1 MKKIDFKEKTLRYFF
16 YLILFLFSFQPV
28 FAQEEPK
35 NSIAIRH
42 DNDFFLGTT
51 DRYYS
56 FGNFIDYRRRLSSDF
71 IFRKREDNSL
81 QLNFSLSQQGFT
93 PDQQDEIEVEVFDY
107 PFSGW
112 LSLSSEI
119 VSATEKNA
127 IKLKLELGVTGDAS
141 LAGQLQQWYHDF
153 LNIGDRPTWVAQ
165 IPGAFLVNVQGNYT
179 REFALSEHKK
189 TFLSFLT
196 NGSLGIKD
204 IFLEQEALFSFGSR
218 NRLHKS
224 ALYNFIGNRKQEIYG
239 YAAIGY
245 RYVAHNLLIEG
256 SLFNDDAPFTLDA
269 KNNLF
274 KARFGGSF
282 RLNQNIIKIEYQFNT
297 AETSLSRSHNF
308 VSVVFERNF

>member
-1 MKKIDFKEKTLRYFF
+1 MRYLF
-16 YLILFLFSFQPV
+16 YLLTFFFSLQSV

-42 DNDFFLGTT
+42 DNDFFLGST

-56 FGNFIDYRRRLSSDF
+56 FGNFIDYRRKLFSDF
-71 IFRKREDNSL
+71 IFRKKDSNSL

-93 PDQQDEIEVEVFDY
+93 PDEQDEVDVEVFDY

-119 VSATEKNA
+119 VTATEINA
-127 IKLKLELGVTGDAS
+127 IKLKLELGVTGNAS

-165 IPGAFLVNVQGNYT
+165 IPDAFLVNVQGNYT
-179 REFALSEHKK
+179 REFALSENKK

-196 NGSLGIKD
+196 NGSLGTKD
-204 IFLEQEALFSFGSR
+204 IFLEQEVLFSFGKR
-218 NRLHKS
+218 HRLYKS
-224 ALYNFIGNRKQEIYG
+224 ALYNFIGNRKPEIYG
-239 YAAIGY
+239 YAALGY

-256 SLFNDDAPFTLDA
+256 SLFNNNAPFTLDA

-282 RLNQNIIKIEYQFNT
+282 RLSRNIIKIEYQFNT

-308 VSVVFERNF
+308 LSIVFERNF